1 MAEFQHRHQI
11 NYLRTLSGVV
21 GMIRNPEAT
30 DSVFDIED
38 GLKRSG
44 AMDSFEARVRGLP
57 GVEELMQ
64 ERYLAQPLN
73 VEELADMPTES
84 LGHALARHLQD
95 HGFDPDYYR
104 KVAVNTDLDWI
115 LMRMRQS
122 HDIWHVV
129 SGIGTDRIG
138 EIALKAFELAQTW
151 RPMAAVITCGGLLRY
166 LLKDPEQMGAV
177 LGGIGHGYQL
187 GYKAEPLLAQRWE
200 LDWTRPL
207 ASWRQAVG
215 LPEAPVLPQPAGL
228 PPQP

>member
-1 MAEFQHRHQI
+1 MAEHQNRRHQI

-21 GMIRNPEAT
+21 GMIRNPEGT
-30 DSVFDIED
+30 ESVFDIED
-38 GLKRSG
+38 GLRRSG
-44 AMDSFEARVRGLP
+44 AMDSFEARVAGLP
-57 GVEELMQ
+57 GVRKLME
-64 ERYLAQPLN
+64 ERYLAQPLD
-73 VEELADMPTES
+73 VDMLAALPAGS
-84 LGHALARHLQD
+84 LGHALARHLID

-104 KVAVNTDLDWI
+104 KVEVTSDLDWI

-129 SGIGTDRIG
+129 TGIGTDRVG

-187 GYKAEPLLAQRWE
+187 GYRAQPLLAQRWE
-200 LDWTRPL
+200 QHWSRPL
-207 ASWRQAVG
+207 EEWRRMVG
-215 LPEAPVLPQPAGL
+215 LPEQSEAPAVA
-228 PPQP
+228 